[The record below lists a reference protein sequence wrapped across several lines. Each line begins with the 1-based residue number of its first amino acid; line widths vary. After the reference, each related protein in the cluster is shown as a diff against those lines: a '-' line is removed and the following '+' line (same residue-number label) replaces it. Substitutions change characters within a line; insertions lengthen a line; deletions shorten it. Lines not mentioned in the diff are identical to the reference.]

1 MNRTY
6 KEYGQNIDL
15 KKEVSSVM
23 NTFKC
28 LTEEEIEEFFP
39 SDAYTKSKVKG
50 TVLYLVDT
58 RRTLLYGDGGRN
70 HDIVI
75 EARFRQYSQKMI
87 DATWVLL
94 DTVGKNSPDEDTI
107 LIHQKVVTAEYPSDL
122 AYIIKNKLIK
132 FIALDTTSDL
142 SKVLLAQENFY
153 GRGEGVRGKENESY
167 TSFIFITRNMEI
179 LDGLEDLDITIPH
192 KIAFLEGDIH
202 TRPTIKYFSSNL

>member
-75 EARFRQYSQKMI
+75 ESRFRQYSQKMI

-132 FIALDTTSDL
+132 FIALDTTSDI

-179 LDGLEDLDITIPH
+179 LDGLEEIDITIPH

-202 TRPTIKYFSSNL
+202 ARPTIKYFSSIL